1 MLTKEQVLKALK
13 FVQYAGMQKNIVD
26 YGFVKDLEVDANGK
40 VTFRIAFTT
49 NQKELEEPLKKMIL
63 ENLADEDITNV
74 EVTMDITLADAP
86 KPPSQQQPKQPQK
99 PQPPGPIDKDPGM
112 IPQVRNTLLVS
123 SAKGGVGKST
133 VSLNLALAL
142 AKKGMKVGLLDSDIY
157 GPSLP
162 IMTGLEGKQPKSD
175 GKKIEPIE
183 KFGIKLMSIGFLVS
197 KDEALIWRGPMV
209 MQAVQQLLKD
219 VNWGDLDYL
228 VIDLPPGT
236 GDTQLTFAQKLN
248 ISGALIVTTPQDVA
262 LIDTVRGIDM
272 FHKTNV
278 PIIGLIENMSYFLC
292 PSCGNKDEIFSSQG
306 GRNQSKELNIP
317 FLGEIPLNLE
327 VREGGDNGEPVVI
340 GKPDSE
346 ISKVFLSCADKVI
359 EALPQDGKAPK
370 KGILSKMKSLLN

>member
-1 MLTKEQVLKALK
+1 MVTKEQVLKALK

-26 YGFVKDLEVDANGK
+26 YGFVKDLEVDESGK
-40 VTFRIAFTT
+40 VTFRVAFTT
-49 NQKELEEPLKKMIL
+49 NQKEIEEPLKKMIL
-63 ENLADEDITNV
+63 ENLTDEGITNV
-74 EVTMDITLADAP
+74 KVTMDITIADAP
-86 KPPSQQQPKQPQK
+86 KPPSK
-99 PQPPGPIDKDPGM
+99 PQQAQTPQTPGPIDKDPNM

-175 GKKIEPIE
+175 GQKIEPLE

-197 KDEALIWRGPMV
+197 KDDALIWRGPMI

-248 ISGALIVTTPQDVA
+248 ISGAIIVTTPQDVA

-272 FHKTNV
+272 FNKTNV

-306 GRNQSKELNIP
+306 AKKQSKELNIP

-340 GKPDSE
+340 GKPESE

-359 EALPQDGKAPK
+359 EVLPKDGKAPK